1 MQQQQVDKAR
11 IPLILGV
18 NFPFD
23 RFLAPSVVRACSPPK
38 GKYKL
43 DLILLT
49 TVKKIL
55 SSHAVLYRPSPGMSP
70 RAI

>member
-18 NFPFD
+18 NFPLD

-49 TVKKIL
+49 TV
-55 SSHAVLYRPSPGMSP
+55 
-70 RAI
+70 